1 MKILYFIDS
10 LIAGGKERRLTEL
23 MKAINLRPEIN
34 FELVVMKKEIHYK
47 EVLDLNIKIHYIIRK
62 TKKDISVFKK
72 FYQICKV
79 YKPDIVHCWDSMTA
93 TYAVPPCKLLNIKL
107 VNGMVIDTPVNRN
120 FQNKHWLRA
129 KLTFPFSTIIIGN
142 SKAGLKAYNAPAK
155 KSICV
160 YNGMDL
166 GRFDKLKASSAI
178 RKEIFGEEA
187 SDLFVAGMVAAFED
201 RKDYKTLIKAA
212 TLLLSKNDKVR
223 FVLIGEGADFTEIKD
238 SVPVL
243 LREKIIFLGKRSDVE
258 SIANIFDVG
267 ILLTNSKVHGEGISN
282 SIIEY
287 MALGKPVIATRGGGT
302 DEAVLDE
309 QNGYLIDPDREDQL
323 VEKLE
328 TFIKQRQ
335 QIAEL
340 GKKGSQ
346 IVHEKFDL
354 KIMANNYVAVYEKL
368 LKEKIQ

>member
-238 SVPVL
+238 SVPAL

-302 DEAVLDE
+302 DEAVLDK

-346 IVHEKFDL
+346 IVREKFDL